1 MQDEA
6 KVFSFRASDGNTV
19 KLEYR
24 ESLPSAAALAKE
36 YAISGYPD
44 RYAIFTEKQTAVS
57 ALDTPLLNG
66 ESDKGLF
73 LSCILRPSI
82 FPSQVGVVAPLG
94 AVALMLALEEHTSK
108 KMGIGWVSDIYCE
121 GVKIG
126 GADTEGKLDDF
137 SSYEYLIVSFSVK
150 LDEKNFPPRL
160 TDMVPDESKYRI
172 FINAVTSIS
181 LDDHNCISTSDN
193 RLLRRIVRDYSN
205 GSFSAQE
212 SIRNWPNVRRSEVQ
226 WIYPYQECADVLFN
240 SSYIVEFPVI
250 RAYAERVL
258 MTVPKNCPEY
268 ADVSRLMRMLSYF
281 VPVSDKDVP
290 ATSLIRTFIGGS
302 SL

>member
-57 ALDTPLLNG
+57 ALDAPLLNG
-66 ESDKGLF
+66 ESEKGLF

-121 GVKIG
+121 GIKIG
-126 GADTEGKLDDF
+126 GAATEGKLDDF
-137 SSYEYLIVSFSVK
+137 SSYEYLIVSFSVR

-160 TDMVPDESKYRI
+160 TDMVRQVFEDDNVSVPMIMAKTVLNKFFSVYKELKNPEKHLNVYVNKFALSDTKISFVEGGKKKSAKAI
-172 FINAVTSIS
+172 CINKDDLTLMIETRDGRKINISSPSAVI
-181 LDDHNCISTSDN
+181 I
-193 RLLRRIVRDYSN
+193 
-205 GSFSAQE
+205 
-212 SIRNWPNVRRSEVQ
+212 PNK
-226 WIYPYQECADVLFN
+226 I
-240 SSYIVEFPVI
+240 
-250 RAYAERVL
+250 
-258 MTVPKNCPEY
+258 
-268 ADVSRLMRMLSYF
+268 
-281 VPVSDKDVP
+281 
-290 ATSLIRTFIGGS
+290 
-302 SL
+302 